1 MKKLFGFIMSVVV
14 GVALCGTVSAQ
25 SVVSDVFTLNGLTQ
39 NKTAKKK
46 DGVFVPPA
54 LSVSVEFITSDGTG
68 VLKAFDNAAIRLTI
82 SNDGADAS
90 NVKAM
95 VQPAEQYRGIEMDS
109 GQVVTSVPGGRKTI
123 VDFPIRAKAD
133 IETAK
138 DRIFNIK
145 VSEPLGYDIEAVLSF
160 PTLEYIKPK
169 LIMNGVTEIS
179 EYGEGLVARGGVP
192 DGKVQAGDLVSVS
205 VMVQNAGAGL
215 ARDVRYH
222 IVSQDENVILYVDSG
237 PASSLAGRLGD
248 MEGGAVRNLS
258 FRLGVNNRYTD
269 NGGYLPVYIELD
281 EPTGAGNL
289 SSTNIPVPFDAVPVE
304 PEVVTVDA
312 DLDRMLASIGK
323 VNVVSLNG
331 NINSG
336 QKKVRDITS
345 IPEGKSLF
353 PNAVAIVLGVETYS
367 DPTIPDAP
375 YARKDAKIM
384 GGYFSKTMGVGD
396 VRVLTDG
403 DVTRMN
409 LTTLFDPEKGR
420 LANIVDPDSTDVFV
434 YYSGHGVPVEEKDG
448 GNDVLLVPYD
458 VEKSWIKD
466 YGFSLNKLYRDLA
479 ALEAKSVTVILD
491 ACFSGGSRSSQRFRS
506 QNVAGQKLVIVDEAQ
521 LAQPWLADA
530 GFRIF
535 TSSRGDQTS
544 LGNDLS
550 QSGLFT
556 YYIAV
561 GLQGDADKN
570 EDGQVTIGE
579 LSEFV
584 TSSVDKESQGS
595 QTPQFYG
602 DGGLVML
609 KIK

>member
-1 MKKLFGFIMSVVV
+1 MFFVIGA
-14 GVALCGTVSAQ
+14 ALSGTVSAQ
-25 SVVSDVFTLNGLTQ
+25 SVVSDVFTLNSLTQ
-39 NKTAKKK
+39 NRAANHKE
-46 DGVFVPPA
+46 GVFVPPA

-68 VLKAFDNAAIRLTI
+68 VLKAFDDAAIRLTI
-82 SNDGADAS
+82 SNDGGDAS

-95 VQPAEQYRGIEMDS
+95 VQPSEQYRGIEMDS

-237 PASSLAGRLGD
+237 PATSLAGRLGD

-281 EPTGAGNL
+281 EPTRAGNL

-312 DLDRMLASIGK
+312 DLDKMLASIGK
-323 VNVVSLNG
+323 VNVVSVNG

-345 IPEGKSLF
+345 MPEGKALF

-458 VEKSWIKD
+458 VEKAWIKD
-466 YGFSLNKLYRDLA
+466 YGFSLNKLYKDLA

>member
-1 MKKLFGFIMSVVV
+1 MKKLYGFIMLFVVSAV
-14 GVALCGTVSAQ
+14 SSGTSSAQ
-25 SVVSDVFTLNGLTQ
+25 SIVSDVFTLNSLTQ
-39 NKTAKKK
+39 NVTTNQKN
-46 DGVFVPPA
+46 GVFVPPA

-68 VLKAFDNAAIRLTI
+68 VLKAFDSAAIRLTI
-82 SNDGADAS
+82 NNEGGYAS
-90 NVKAM
+90 NVK
-95 VQPAEQYRGIEMDS
+95 VIVKPAEQYRGVEMDS
-109 GQVVTSVPGGRKTI
+109 EQVVTSVPGGRKTI

-133 IETAK
+133 VQTAK
-138 DRIFNIK
+138 DRIFKIK

-179 EYGEGLVARGGVP
+179 EYGEGLVARSGVP
-192 DGKVQAGDLVSVS
+192 DGKVQAGDVVSVN

-215 ARDVRYH
+215 AREVRYR
-222 IVSQDENVILYVDSG
+222 IESKDENVILYVDSG
-237 PASSLAGRLGD
+237 PVSSLAGRLGD
-248 MEGGAVRNLS
+248 MEGGAVRDLA
-258 FRLGVNNRYTD
+258 FRVGVNNRYID
-269 NGGYLPVYIELD
+269 NGGYLPVYLELD
-281 EPTGAGNL
+281 EPTGAGDL
-289 SSTNIPVPFDAVPVE
+289 ASTNIPIPFDAAPVE

-312 DLDRMLASIGK
+312 DLDKMLASIGK

-331 NINSG
+331 NINSV
-336 QKKVRDITS
+336 QKKVKDITS
-345 IPEGKSLF
+345 IPEGKALF
-353 PNAVAIVLGVETYS
+353 PKAIAVVLGVETYS

-384 GGYFSKTMGVGD
+384 GGYFSKAMGVGD
-396 VRVLTDG
+396 VRVLTDA

-420 LANIVDPDSTDVFV
+420 LAKVVDPDSTDVFV
-434 YYSGHGVPVEEKDG
+434 YYSGHGVPVEGNDG
-448 GNDVLLVPYD
+448 GNDVLLVPFD
-458 VEKSWIKD
+458 VEKAWIKD
-466 YGFSLNKLYRDLA
+466 YGYSLNKLYRDLA

-506 QNVAGQKLVIVDEAQ
+506 QNVGGQKLVIVDDAQ
-521 LAQPWLADA
+521 MAQPWLADA

-561 GLQGDADKN
+561 GLQGEADKDK
-570 EDGQVTIGE
+570 DGQVTIGE
-579 LSEFV
+579 LAEFV
-584 TSSVDKESQGS
+584 ASGVDKESQGS

-602 DGGLVML
+602 DGSLVML
-609 KIK
+609 KVK